1 MRRDPAT
8 TADAE
13 TGRTVSAWDV
23 ALRLLGVRARSR
35 HEMRERLL
43 RRGFDDDV
51 VNDVMARLD
60 RAGLLD
66 DTDFASEWVR
76 SRHSHSGRGRIALKQ
91 ELRSKGIDTEVIDE
105 ALAGIDP
112 DAERANAVTIAN
124 KKLATM
130 DVDLTDRADRD
141 KAFRRLAGMLS
152 RRGYDQSTV
161 IEVVGEVLRTA
172 T

>member
-1 MRRDPAT
+1 M

-13 TGRTVSAWDV
+13 TGRTVSPWDV

-43 RRGFDDDV
+43 RRGFEDDV

-66 DTDFASEWVR
+66 DSDFAAEWVR
-76 SRHSHSGRGRIALKQ
+76 SRHAHSGRGRIALKQ
-91 ELRSKGIDTEVIDE
+91 ELRTKGIDAEVIDE
-105 ALAGIDP
+105 VLADINP
-112 DAERANAVTIAN
+112 EAERANAAQMAA

-130 DVDLTDRADRD
+130 RVDLTDRAERD
-141 KAFRRLAGMLS
+141 KVYRRLAGMLS

-161 IEVVGEVLRTA
+161 IAVVGEVLGSRS
-172 T
+172 

>member
-1 MRRDPAT
+1 M

-13 TGRTVSAWDV
+13 TGRTVSPWDV

-43 RRGFDDDV
+43 RRGFEDDV
-51 VNDVMARLD
+51 VNDVMARLN

-66 DTDFASEWVR
+66 DSDFAAEWVR
-76 SRHSHSGRGRIALKQ
+76 SRHAHSGRGRIALKQ
-91 ELRSKGIDTEVIDE
+91 ELRTKGIDAEVIDE
-105 ALAGIDP
+105 ALADIDP
-112 DAERANAVTIAN
+112 EAERAAAAQMAA

-130 DVDLTDRADRD
+130 RVDLTDRAERD

-161 IEVVGEVLRTA
+161 IEVVGEVLGGRS
-172 T
+172 